1 MRLYVD
7 TNVYLYYI
15 GFNEGYGFIDYKEIS
30 TRFFAKVLDKNYEV
44 VLSDWVKEEL
54 IKVLK
59 RENLDLS
66 VFAELFTNLNIV
78 PFSYTYEDI
87 DLSKKLNSHNWQDM
101 LHIILAKKSNSLI
114 IITENK
120 RDFKNY
126 VKNID
131 LKNIREFLKL

>member
-66 VFAELFTNLNIV
+66 VFEELFTNLNIV

-87 DLSKKLNSHNWQDM
+87 DLSKKLNSNNWQDM

-114 IITENK
+114 IITENI

-131 LKNIREFLKL
+131 LKNLREFLKL